1 MTHLMPRRSL
11 TLIAAALLGLI
22 ALSAP
27 AQITIGAV
35 AEPATAP
42 PRGVFEIAVTL
53 EIEPGW
59 HVYGFEVPRGPRPTR
74 LSLGETEDFTA
85 VAAATEPDPIIKFDQ
100 GFQVNVPTH
109 EGNPVFRLLVRAGD
123 SLAPGTHTVPLTVA
137 YQLCTEISCL
147 RPARETVE
155 VEVTIDPSA
164 ISLTISPEQMAPPP
178 PDLSPISPALS
189 TLTSEEQQIWAQ
201 MEDYRQQGLLK
212 FLWLAATFGF
222 ASLLTPCVF
231 PMIPIT
237 VSLFTKRGEQGQGSA
252 VGSAGLYA
260 LSIIATYTI
269 LGLVLAVMWGASGAR
284 SLAADPW
291 INLGIGVLFIALA
304 LSLFGLFELRMPGWL
319 LNAVGRGQQRGGRI
333 GIVFMGIAFTLTSF
347 TCTVAFV
354 GFLLGQAAQGNWLWP
369 GLGMLVFST
378 AFALPFFLLA
388 LFPQMM
394 SRLPRAGD
402 WLHVTKVLMGLLEIA
417 AAFKFLSN
425 ADLVWDWG
433 ILRNTAVLSVWTVIA
448 LLMTLSILGLLRLKP
463 RLSPIRIGIA
473 AATGLLTAVLALGLV
488 GGPLPLWVATYL
500 PEVSGEDLDWFE
512 DLDEAMVQ
520 ARETG
525 QTVFID
531 FTGITCTNC
540 RQMEI
545 EIFPDPD
552 VHGLLEQFVRVRL
565 YTDDREVGAR
575 WAALQENRF
584 GSAAL
589 PMYVLLTPDD
599 ELIGSRAGM
608 VRPAA
613 EFAEFLRM
621 GAPAEG

>member
-1 MTHLMPRRSL
+1 
-11 TLIAAALLGLI
+11 
-22 ALSAP
+22 
-27 AQITIGAV
+27 
-35 AEPATAP
+35 
-42 PRGVFEIAVTL
+42 
-53 EIEPGW
+53 
-59 HVYGFEVPRGPRPTR
+59 
-74 LSLGETEDFTA
+74 
-85 VAAATEPDPIIKFDQ
+85 
-100 GFQVNVPTH
+100 
-109 EGNPVFRLLVRAGD
+109 VRAGD
-123 SLAPGTHTVPLTVA
+123 SLPPGVHTVPLTVA
-137 YQLCTEISCL
+137 YQLCTEVSCL
-147 RPARETVE
+147 RPTRETIE

-164 ISLTISPEQMAPPP
+164 TSLAISPEAVAPPP
-178 PDLSPISPALS
+178 PDPPPTPLALS
-189 TLTSEEQQIWAQ
+189 TLSPEEEQIRAQ
-201 MEDYRQQGLLK
+201 MEAYRQEGLLA
-212 FLWLAATFGF
+212 FLISAAIFGF

-237 VSLFTKRGEQGQGSA
+237 VSLFTKRSEQGQGSA

-260 LSIIATYTI
+260 LSIIATYTL
-269 LGLVLAVMWGASGAR
+269 LGLILAVTWGASGAR
-284 SLAADPW
+284 NLAANPW

-354 GFLLGQAAQGNWLWP
+354 GFLLAQAAQGDWLWP

-388 LFPQMM
+388 LFPQML
-394 SRLPRAGD
+394 SRLPAAGD
-402 WLHVTKVLMGLLEIA
+402 WLHITKVLMGLLELA

-433 ILRNTAVLSVWTVIA
+433 ILRNTAVLTIWTVIA
-448 LLMTLSILGLLRLKP
+448 LLMTLAVLGLLKMKP
-463 RLSPIRIGIA
+463 RLSPGRIGIA
-473 AATGLLTAVLALGLV
+473 VATGFLTVVLAIGLV
-488 GGPLPLWVATYL
+488 GGPLPVWVATYL
-500 PEVSGEDLDWFE
+500 PEVGEEDLDWFE
-512 DLDEAMVQ
+512 DLDEAMAQ

-531 FTGITCTNC
+531 FTGYTCTNC

-545 EIFPDPD
+545 EIFPDPE

-565 YTDDREVGAR
+565 YTDDLEVGDR
-575 WAALQENRF
+575 WAALQEDRF

-599 ELIGSRAGM
+599 ELIGQRAGM

-613 EFAEFLRM
+613 EFAEFLRA
-621 GAPAEG
+621 GVPEAG